1 LCPIWRN
8 DASKLIEKEKKIR
21 GRFSKYVD
29 FRSWG
34 CVGMKLMLKRLVHV
48 AKHLWVVAKG
58 LPPQSSTFLKGFW
71 PLSN

>member
-8 DASKLIEKEKKIR
+8 DASKLVEKEKNI
-21 GRFSKYVD
+21 RFSKYVD

-48 AKHLWVVAKG
+48 AKHLWVVAKAFIISKFNILG
-58 LPPQSSTFLKGFW
+58 RFW